1 MRMSNNLTPH
11 TLDSFK
17 NSVFGNLLKYS
28 EGIYRVDL
36 NAQTFTAVKSS
47 PFLDSCLGKNGSY
60 HDMFAAFFLAPDSEL
75 AADAYGSFIRNGLS
89 SNYIY
94 TRKIQIRREDQ
105 TINLNLT
112 YYPEDDSE
120 SGYIVL
126 TPILDTLAS
135 ESINEVRNKALAES
149 YLYTMF
155 VDLDENQCTQPY
167 VTELP
172 FSGSETM
179 TLLFTDWRSKLTRS
193 FLADYLPLF
202 LEKTN
207 PSYIRKQLDSDK
219 RYSFELQMYN
229 LRGKLIWTR
238 HSIIRILDEE
248 NDHLM
253 FIYAVQD
260 IDKEKNQLLQQAKL
274 LNTKPETIE
283 PVQEPE
289 PFIHEESD
297 HQQEQRFSALSTVIL
312 DQVEKEIKEHY
323 MDKLSLQQMA
333 NKYFINSAY
342 LGQLFIR
349 KHQMT
354 FHEYLNSQRMNRAA
368 YLLSNTNYTIR
379 QIIDMIGISS
389 PHYFNRLFHIYFG
402 CTPTF
407 YRKTSK

>member
-1 MRMSNNLTPH
+1 MSTNLKPH
-11 TLDSFK
+11 ILDSFK
-17 NSVFGNLLKYS
+17 NSVFGNLLKHS
-28 EGIYRVDL
+28 EGIYWIDL
-36 NAQTFTAVKSS
+36 NAQTFTAIKSS
-47 PFLDSCLGKNGSY
+47 PFLDSCLGKTGSY
-60 HDMFAAFFLAPDSEL
+60 HDMFVAFFLAADSEL
-75 AADAYGSFIRNGLS
+75 AADAYGSFIQNGLS

-94 TRKIQIRREDQ
+94 TRRIQIHRDSQ

-112 YYPEDDSE
+112 YYPEDGSE

-126 TPILDTLAS
+126 TPLQNTLAS
-135 ESINEVRNKALAES
+135 ESITEVRNKALAES

-155 VDLDENQCTQPY
+155 VDLDKNQCIQPY
-167 VTELP
+167 VSELS
-172 FSGSETM
+172 FADSETM
-179 TLLFTDWRSKLTRS
+179 TLQFSEWRSKLTKS
-193 FLADYLPLF
+193 FPAEFLPLF

-207 PSYIRKQLDSDK
+207 PSYIQKQLDSEK
-219 RYSFELQMYN
+219 RYSFELQMRN
-229 LRGKLIWTR
+229 LEGKIIWTR
-238 HSIIRILDEE
+238 HSVIRILDEV

-253 FIYAVQD
+253 FIYAVQV
-260 IDKEKNQLLQQAKL
+260 IDKEKTQLLHQIKV
-274 LNTKPETIE
+274 LNMSPETIE

-289 PFIHEESD
+289 PFIYEESD
-297 HQQEQRFSALSTVIL
+297 HQKEQRFSALSTVIL

-368 YLLSNTNYTIR
+368 YLLANTNYSIR

-389 PHYFNRLFHIYFG
+389 PHYFNRLFHVYFG